1 MIIVIAIVCL
11 SYSSAFVFLYLYNKD
26 IAKERKQLYDRIQAR
41 DFIEYKQMSEPIE
54 VKVKEQKENVYVE
67 L

>member
-1 MIIVIAIVCL
+1 MIIAIAIVCL

-41 DFIEYKQMSEPIE
+41 DFIEYKQMAEPIVTKPRE
-54 VKVKEQKENVYVE
+54 EKENVYVE

>member
-1 MIIVIAIVCL
+1 MTTEIICL
-11 SYSSAFVFLYLYNKD
+11 TYLATLAFLYLYNKD
-26 IAKERKQLYDRIQAR
+26 IANERQQLYDRIQAR
-41 DFIEYKQMSEPIE
+41 DFVEYKQMAEPIE